1 MTDLERKNGGLR
13 KICPQCGQ
21 LLKDT
26 DLECTRCHSRKN
38 KKFFYKLSEEDTRT
52 IRSENLALNTP
63 SSLAVEII
71 GSVEK
76 DTTNL
81 LEKDQSILRAY
92 QLEEEERFNLLA
104 FSSFC
109 YFYAVRSFA
118 KIKHEGALILMKQL
132 REALLNEV
140 TKLFCKQ
147 SAHPPTAQVLLER
160 AKLLYE
166 TLEIFFREK
175 ESQANIPS
183 QLKLANVLVAE
194 VFSHD
199 KPSLIR
205 GLTLYDYFKLI
216 QDSGAKFKKYF
227 LVEDKDLS

>member
-1 MTDLERKNGGLR
+1 
-13 KICPQCGQ
+13 
-21 LLKDT
+21 
-26 DLECTRCHSRKN
+26 
-38 KKFFYKLSEEDTRT
+38 
-52 IRSENLALNTP
+52 
-63 SSLAVEII
+63 
-71 GSVEK
+71 
-76 DTTNL
+76 
-81 LEKDQSILRAY
+81 
-92 QLEEEERFNLLA
+92 
-104 FSSFC
+104 
-109 YFYAVRSFA
+109 
-118 KIKHEGALILMKQL
+118 MKQL

-147 SAHPPTAQVLLER
+147 SAHLPTAQVLLER